1 MHFTYVLTLADDALV
16 LGHRLSEWSGQ
27 APMLEEDIAL
37 SNLALDLIGQAR
49 LFYAYAGEIE
59 GKVRDEDALAY
70 LRDEHAFTNILLVEQ
85 PNGDFAA
92 TMVRQLLYAA
102 FMHPY
107 LQALQASKDV
117 RLGEIAAKA
126 VKEMAYHVR
135 HAAEWVI
142 RLGDGTEESHAR
154 AAAALEELWPYTGEM
169 LEMSAGRACAGR
181 GRHRRRPRQDQAG
194 VGRDRQP
201 RVGGGDPCTSD
212 RRLDAKRR
220 PRRPALRAPGPPAG
234 RDASAPPRPPR
245 RDMVSGMSMR
255 ERSMDVPSPLVGEG
269 QGGGDGRT
277 SAVGSSPHP

>member
-1 MHFTYVLTLADDALV
+1 MSVSPIAPRSKRAPKGKGSAKAGPADAALFRYVLALADDALV

-49 LFYAYAGEIE
+49 LYYGYAAEIE
-59 GKVRDEDALAY
+59 GTGRDEDALAY
-70 LRDEHAFTNILLVEQ
+70 LRDEHAFANILLVEQ

-92 TMVRQLLYAA
+92 TMVRQLFYAA

-107 LQALQASKDV
+107 LQALQRSKDA
-117 RLGEIAAKA
+117 RLGDIAAKA

-169 LEMSAGRACAGR
+169 LEMSQGERALVEAGVAVDRARIKPAWDATINRVLAEATLPRPADQWMQSGGRAGRHSEHLGHMLAEMQVL
-181 GRHRRRPRQDQAG
+181 HRAHPG
-194 VGRDRQP
+194 V
-201 RVGGGDPCTSD
+201 TW
-212 RRLDAKRR
+212 
-220 PRRPALRAPGPPAG
+220 
-234 RDASAPPRPPR
+234 
-245 RDMVSGMSMR
+245 
-255 ERSMDVPSPLVGEG
+255 
-269 QGGGDGRT
+269 
-277 SAVGSSPHP
+277 